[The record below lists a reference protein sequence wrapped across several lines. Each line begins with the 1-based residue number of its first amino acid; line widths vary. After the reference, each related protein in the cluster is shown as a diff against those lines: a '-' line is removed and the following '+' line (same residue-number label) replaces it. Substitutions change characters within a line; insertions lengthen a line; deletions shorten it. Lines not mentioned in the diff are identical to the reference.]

1 MKVAYINYAYNIQD
15 MYECNTKLMILAQQK
30 GMYKL
35 HIKNFMKEN
44 KLTKSQ
50 MKANPSVTVPPLRI
64 KTGLCGEGKILSL
77 REIENEIKKT

>member
-1 MKVAYINYAYNIQD
+1 VKVAYINYAYNIQD
-15 MYECNTKLMILAQQK
+15 MYECNRKLMILAQQK

-64 KTGLCGEGKILSL
+64 KTSLCGEGKILSL